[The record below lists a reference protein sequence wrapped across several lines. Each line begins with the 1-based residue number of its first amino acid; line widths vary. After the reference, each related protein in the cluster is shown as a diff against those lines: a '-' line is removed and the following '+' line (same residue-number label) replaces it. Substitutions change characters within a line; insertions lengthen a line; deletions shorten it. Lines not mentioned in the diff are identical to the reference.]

1 MNDINYNVDK
11 FLKYMARPLPLPS
24 IELVYSSNNV
34 AFERVDMYRDFIL
47 TFTDLILTTYMG
59 DDITDAEDQFK
70 HFNWCWNKASDIM
83 SYSSITFRENEDG
96 FTYFSSFFFDN
107 FYTLDKEVEDLR
119 ISSIGN
125 IWRFIFD
132 YNVEK
137 SRSEL
142 DNFITLY
149 KVFEK
154 TYKKA

>member
-1 MNDINYNVDK
+1 MSDVKYNVDK
-11 FLKYMARPLPLPS
+11 FLKYMSRPLPLPS

-34 AFERVDMYRDFIL
+34 AFERVDVYRDFIL
-47 TFTDLILTTYMG
+47 TLTDLIITTYMG
-59 DDITDAEDQFK
+59 DNITDGDEQFNN
-70 HFNWCWNKASDIM
+70 FNWCWNKASDIM
-83 SYSSITFRENEDG
+83 SLPNIKFHRNEDG
-96 FTYFSSFFFDN
+96 HKYFSNFFFDN
-107 FYTLDKEVEDLR
+107 FYSLDKKGEEKR
-119 ISSIGN
+119 ISN
-125 IWRFIFD
+125 ITNVWRFIFD